1 MIMAKTHNKKR
12 NIGIIYDQMISSL
25 CESYIENDLDKS
37 QKLLKIIKECFKKG
51 TQLQKELQFFNS
63 FLKMR
68 GLPQNLSSEII
79 REAKTASRS
88 HFNSDQLELEKS
100 KLIKLLNYTFG
111 KGVIFEKKVK
121 NYKMYATIQTL
132 LNEWRN
138 EENNFSETVKYE
150 LKLNEWLT
158 SESKVLSENSEY
170 DNIDKVTLKIM
181 SNKFNEKYKGLTE
194 SQSYLISNYI
204 KSKNNNDK
212 EITEF
217 FKELKEET
225 INLLENYKASCGNQY
240 ILNKYNVIHE
250 NITSLNENKVSE
262 DNLKKFLTVSKL
274 KDELLGE

>member
-1 MIMAKTHNKKR
+1 MAKTHNKKR